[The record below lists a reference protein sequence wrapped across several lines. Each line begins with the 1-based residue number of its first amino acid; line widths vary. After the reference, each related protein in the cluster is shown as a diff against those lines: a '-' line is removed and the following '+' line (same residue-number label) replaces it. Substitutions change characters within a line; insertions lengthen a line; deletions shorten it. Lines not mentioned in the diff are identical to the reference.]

1 MRGSPKRR
9 AARALLGV
17 AVLSLLMGSGCSSAK
32 KKRQAATYDPA
43 ESVTEV
49 VAVLRRHIPD
59 DTYRFE
65 PAVDF
70 TGRNVYRASL
80 LRLENMEQ
88 VHADALRSGYLDAVM
103 AFSKGRALE
112 RLRAFDL
119 AAQQYRD
126 AARKSGELREEALR
140 SAGICEA
147 TFAASKIGI
156 DLRDPLAEEGPLEP
170 LSLDTDWVIGELDAR
185 IGEFLAI
192 AQGIEESEN
201 EDEHYQY
208 VIREEIERADVTRA
222 RYFVGLRHVIEGGQ
236 VRAVSELQRVVT
248 RHSASKKRRRHVLD
262 LANLYAAL
270 ATEYAIAIP
279 PESLL
284 FDPPRFQELVDA
296 AAQLY
301 ESVAAQDGTTEKIE
315 AARRLEA
322 FLAFTLQVDRDRFGN

>member
-1 MRGSPKRR
+1 MKGTSQSR
-9 AARALLGV
+9 AARALLSI
-17 AVLSLLMGSGCSSAK
+17 AMLSLLMGSGCSSAK

-43 ESVTEV
+43 ESITEV

-70 TGRNVYRASL
+70 TGHNVYRASL
-80 LRLENMEQ
+80 LRLENMEK
-88 VHADALRSGYLDAVM
+88 VHADALRSGYLDAVI

-119 AAQQYRD
+119 AMQQYRD

-147 TFAASKIGI
+147 IFAAAKIGI
-156 DLRDPLAEEGPLEP
+156 DLRDPLAEEDPVEP
-170 LSLDTDWVIGELDAR
+170 FSLDTDTVIADLDWRIAEL
-185 IGEFLAI
+185 LAI
-192 AQGIEESEN
+192 AQGIEASEN
-201 EDEHYQY
+201 QDEHYQY
-208 VIREEIERADVTRA
+208 VVREEIERADLTRA
-222 RYFVGLRHVIEGGQ
+222 HYFFGLRHVIEGGQ

-248 RHSASKKRRRHVLD
+248 RHAASKNRRRHVLN
-262 LANLYAAL
+262 LANFYATL
-270 ATEYAIAIP
+270 ATEYATAIP

-296 AAQLY
+296 ATQLY
-301 ESVAAQDGTTEKIE
+301 ESVAAQDGTIEKIE
-315 AARRLEA
+315 AARRMEA